1 FVLLHID
8 GIDSL
13 GFISHFKLPHYVD
26 FKADVERIK

>member
-1 FVLLHID
+1 M
-8 GIDSL
+8 DSL